1 MPRFHAPAALLPQGW
16 ATDVLIE
23 ADARGSILSVTPQAA
38 AAGAERLH
46 GPVVPGIPD
55 LHSHAFQRAM
65 AGLAETGGP
74 AGDSFWS
81 WRDLMYRFV
90 GRLGPRE
97 VEAIATQLQVELL
110 RHGYTSVAEF
120 HYLHNDRGGVA
131 YEEETTLCDAVCA
144 AAGASGIGLTL
155 LPVAYRRGGFGGR
168 PASEAQARFVLDAER
183 YARLVATLAR
193 RHRGDQQVRVGVA
206 PHSLRAVDPSD
217 LAATLAAIDAVDPK
231 APVHIHVAETRR
243 EVEDCIAW
251 SGARPVAWLLDHAPV
266 DERWCIVHAT
276 HMDEDETRRLARSG
290 AVAGI
295 CPTTEANLG
304 DGFFPATG
312 YAAAGGR
319 IGFGSDSNVS
329 TSPVEE
335 LRWFEYG
342 RRLAS
347 GQRNLSAP
355 ASGSSTGAALLRQ
368 ALSGGAQAM
377 GRPVGAIAPGFRA
390 DLVVLDH
397 EHPILAERSGDAM
410 VDAWIF
416 SGNDRVVRDVVVGGQ
431 WLVREGHHAHEEQA
445 RADFASALRRL
456 LRED

>member
-1 MPRFHAPAALLPQGW
+1 MPRFHAPAALLPDGW
-16 ATDVLIE
+16 ASDVLVE
-23 ADARGSILSVTPQAA
+23 ADAGGSILSVARDAP
-38 AAGAERLH
+38 AGDAERLH

-65 AGLAETGGP
+65 AGFTEKGGP

-81 WRDLMYRFV
+81 WRELMYRFV
-90 GRLGPRE
+90 DRLGPRE
-97 VEAIATQLQVELL
+97 VEAIAAQLHVELL

-120 HYLHNDRGGVA
+120 HYVHNDRGGGA
-131 YEEETTLCDAVCA
+131 YEEETTLSDAICA
-144 AAGASGIGLTL
+144 AAGATGIGLTL

-168 PASEAQARFVLDAER
+168 PTSGAQARFVLDADR
-183 YARLVATLAR
+183 YARLVGTLSR
-193 RHRGDQQVRVGVA
+193 RHRGDGQVRIGVA

-217 LAATLAAIDAVDPK
+217 LAATLQAIDAIDAT

-251 SGARPVAWLLDHAPV
+251 SGARPVAWLLDNAPV
-266 DERWCIVHAT
+266 GPRWCLVHAT
-276 HMDEDETRRLARSG
+276 HMDEGETRRLAASG

-304 DGFFPATG
+304 DGFFPASG
-312 YAAAGGR
+312 YEAAGGR

-355 ASGSSTGAALLRQ
+355 ASGASTGAALLRA
-368 ALSGGAQAM
+368 ALAGGAQAM
-377 GRPVGAIAPGFRA
+377 GRPVGAIAPGCRA
-390 DLVVLDH
+390 DLVVLDQ
-397 EHPILAERSGDAM
+397 EHPILAERTGDAM

-416 SGNDRVVRDVVVGGQ
+416 SGNDRVVRDVVVGGR
-431 WLVREGHHAHEEQA
+431 WVVREGHHAHEEQA
-445 RADFASALRRL
+445 RADFTRALRRL
-456 LRED
+456 MRED